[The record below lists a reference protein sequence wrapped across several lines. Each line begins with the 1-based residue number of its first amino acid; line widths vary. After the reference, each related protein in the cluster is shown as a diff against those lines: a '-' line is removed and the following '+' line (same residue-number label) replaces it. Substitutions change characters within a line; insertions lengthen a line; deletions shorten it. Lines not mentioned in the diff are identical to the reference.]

1 MTPLSPTR
9 CLSAQSKWPEF
20 VISRGVGL
28 ACAAKCEGGM
38 RAAGGVCVE
47 GVEGVVWREEG
58 VVAGGWLVKR
68 DISSVEVRVN

>member
-1 MTPLSPTR
+1 M
-9 CLSAQSKWPEF
+9 CGKA
-20 VISRGVGL
+20 RGR
-28 ACAAKCEGGM
+28 GM